1 MKQLRESH
9 RSTWKQETATTTTT
23 LPTTNDGGDEDGGD
37 EIDDDEGHNSQV
49 QRCFSRAQK
58 FPVMLS
64 SRLGRQTS
72 ADIQT
77 SADV

>member
-1 MKQLRESH
+1 MAFCKLTQFCKLRPIDVE
-9 RSTWKQETATTTTT
+9 TTTTT

-58 FPVMLS
+58 FP
-64 SRLGRQTS
+64 
-72 ADIQT
+72 
-77 SADV
+77 DV